1 MFATSRGARRPAPRE
16 EWGGWWRVVCCNT
29 WTKWYSLDTPRSTRR
44 VGRRTKIVEAHWNE
58 KLRDGHSTVLVV
70 GGGLTAV
77 QSAQYCLRK
86 GESVILSSRRPL
98 VERHVDKSKCWIDMR
113 RASRHVSDFYHQAV
127 DMRLMA
133 LRGARGG
140 GSVPPLCM
148 DDLRMWE
155 RRGKRTLVE
164 DADPALVRTD
174 GDCDRYP

>member
-1 MFATSRGARRPAPRE
+1 M
-16 EWGGWWRVVCCNT
+16 
-29 WTKWYSLDTPRSTRR
+29 
-44 VGRRTKIVEAHWNE
+44 EAHWNE
-58 KLRDGHSTVLVV
+58 KLRDGHSMVLVV

-77 QSAQYCLRK
+77 QAAQHCLRK
-86 GESVILSSRRPL
+86 GKSVILSSRRPL

-113 RASRHVSDFYHQAV
+113 RANRHVSDFCHQAV
-127 DMRLMA
+127 DLRLMA

-155 RRGKRTLVE
+155 RRGKHTLVE

-174 GDCDRYP
+174 SDCDRYP